1 MKKPQLLTIA
11 IAILFLG
18 GIYFFGR
25 TVPKKSKV
33 NTSIIAGDENR
44 KDKQSSSFSFDSV
57 LLHEKEHLTTEQ
69 MVRISTLENAISR
82 GDVKNQQVLIY
93 HQLARFWADSAR
105 VFEPYA
111 WYHAEAARLENS
123 EKSLTFAAQLFLENL
138 QTDQDLERRK
148 WKALQAK
155 DLFERSLILNPGNDS
170 AKVGIGACY
179 LFGNIS
185 PTPMEGI
192 LKIREVAEKD
202 SNNMYAQLMLGVGG
216 VVSGQLDKA
225 EERLTKVVNSEP
237 DNAEAILMLAEVYE
251 RKGDKTSA
259 IHWYESARKYLKDQA
274 MTEELDNKIKS
285 LK

>member
-1 MKKPQLLTIA
+1 
-11 IAILFLG
+11 
-18 GIYFFGR
+18 
-25 TVPKKSKV
+25 V
-33 NTSIIAGDENR
+33 
-44 KDKQSSSFSFDSV
+44 
-57 LLHEKEHLTTEQ
+57 
-69 MVRISTLENAISR
+69 VRISTMENAISR
-82 GDVKNQQVLIY
+82 GDVKNQQVQAY
-93 HQLARFWADSAR
+93 HNLARFWADSAR

-202 SNNMYAQLMLGVGG
+202 SNNMYAQLMLGRASL
-216 VVSGQLDKA
+216 VSGQYDKA
-225 EERLTKVVNSEP
+225 IGRLETVCRHQP
-237 DNAEAILMLAEVYE
+237 DNIDAMLLLAEVYE
-251 RKGDKTSA
+251 RTGDKSNA
-259 IHWYESARKYLKDQA
+259 ISWYQRCLRGVKQPEARTAIEERIAALK
-274 MTEELDNKIKS
+274 K
-285 LK
+285 

>member
-1 MKKPQLLTIA
+1 MDGTAKVKVEPNEKDPQST
-11 IAILFLG
+11 LF
-18 GIYFFGR
+18 
-25 TVPKKSKV
+25 
-33 NTSIIAGDENR
+33 SID
-44 KDKQSSSFSFDSV
+44 SF

-69 MVRISTLENAISR
+69 VVRLSTLENAISR
-82 GDVKNQQVLIY
+82 GDVKNQQVQIY

-123 EKSLTFAAQLFLENL
+123 EKSLTFAARLFLENL
-138 QTDQDLERRK
+138 QGDENLDRRK

-185 PTPMEGI
+185 STPMEGI

-202 SNNMYAQLMLGVGG
+202 SNNMYAQLLLGKASM
-216 VVSGQLDKA
+216 VSGQYDKA
-225 EERLTKVVNSEP
+225 IDRLETVCRHEP
-237 DNAEAILMLAEVYE
+237 DNLDAMLLLAEVYE
-251 RKGDKTSA
+251 RSGDKSNA
-259 IHWYESARKYLKDQA
+259 IRWYQNCLRLVKQPEAKAAIGQRIATLK
-274 MTEELDNKIKS
+274 K
-285 LK
+285 